1 MAAGEK
7 HEEESSGLI
16 AKLTGPGTQVDES
29 CGNSQ
34 NVNDPLK
41 DETSKFSFA
50 RRHWKWILFSFL
62 LTAALAIGLGVGL
75 HNRSYKDEES
85 TESKIIKSVIFASD
99 TDPNDRNNTWRLN
112 TGENYTMNLN
122 AWRADFGTSKDRHY
136 YFNITEITEVNADN
150 AVRNLTVINGQYPG
164 PLIEANSG
172 DTIYIHV
179 NNLLETNPVS
189 IHCHGLFY
197 QGNPFDDGAVSIN
210 NCPIPAGGNYTYKVP
225 TSKSQ
230 WGTYWY
236 HSHWSTQYADG
247 VFGPLVLHSLDEDQ
261 LLGNYTGD
269 RVMMVNDYYHDTAST
284 YLSQYLGSGNEN
296 NEPNPDDGLIDGIY
310 SQSSSYL
317 VPTNDKKF
325 EEALNFDPNAK
336 QRIRVVN
343 SGFLGTFTFSVDG
356 HKLSI
361 IEADGTNTEPVEEDS
376 VDISVAQRY
385 SFFLERE
392 NNNSSNFWVHARF
405 NPFCFAY
412 DATFDL
418 DVRSIITYNATFS
431 IPTDQQTWEYHG
443 GDTSCLDYDQTKLKT
458 LNETVPIV
466 ANGST
471 KPDVLVNLDAS
482 FQIGEYQLDKGYFN
496 KYTWAPF
503 SNTSSMHETL
513 YNSNFKLDGV
523 QNYVE
528 DQYILNFEK
537 RGQIVDFVIN
547 NYDDGPH
554 PFHLHG
560 HKMWV
565 IDISPKGTF
574 SDDMYDDKSN
584 FNLQHPVLRDTV
596 TIGPFGYA
604 VLRFKVDNPGVWPFH
619 CHIGWHMEAG
629 LLLQVEELRDE
640 FAHFSEPTGWKDAC
654 GFDFKQ

>member
-1 MAAGEK
+1 
-7 HEEESSGLI
+7 
-16 AKLTGPGTQVDES
+16 
-29 CGNSQ
+29 
-34 NVNDPLK
+34 
-41 DETSKFSFA
+41 
-50 RRHWKWILFSFL
+50 
-62 LTAALAIGLGVGL
+62 
-75 HNRSYKDEES
+75 
-85 TESKIIKSVIFASD
+85 
-99 TDPNDRNNTWRLN
+99 
-112 TGENYTMNLN
+112 
-122 AWRADFGTSKDRHY
+122 
-136 YFNITEITEVNADN
+136 
-150 AVRNLTVINGQYPG
+150 
-164 PLIEANSG
+164 
-172 DTIYIHV
+172 
-179 NNLLETNPVS
+179 
-189 IHCHGLFY
+189 
-197 QGNPFDDGAVSIN
+197 
-210 NCPIPAGGNYTYKVP
+210 
-225 TSKSQ
+225 
-230 WGTYWY
+230 
-236 HSHWSTQYADG
+236 
-247 VFGPLVLHSLDEDQ
+247 
-261 LLGNYTGD
+261 
-269 RVMMVNDYYHDTAST
+269 MMVNDYYHDTAST

-584 FNLQHPVLRDTV
+584 FNLQNPVLRDTV

-640 FAHFSEPTGWKDAC
+640 FANFSEPTGWKDAC